1 MLVGI
6 ESFAMYTSHYYL
18 DLKTLAAQRGEDP
31 AKYLV
36 GIGQERMAAPPPD
49 EDTVTLAAN
58 AAAAAL
64 EGIDAERI
72 DTLLLATESG
82 VDHSKAAAAYVH
94 GLLGLP
100 KNMRVIELKQACY
113 AGAGGLMLA
122 LPYLRQH
129 PEQKVLLVAADIAR
143 YGLGAAGEPT
153 QGAGAAAMV
162 LSAEPRI
169 LSFDM
174 ESGLYTADEMDFWR
188 PVYRDEA
195 LVDGKYSV
203 KVYLRA
209 LHEAWEHYLRRGGRR
224 FEEFY
229 RFVYHLPFAK
239 MGEKA
244 HAHLLKHAGGASAEG
259 DWLKQIA
266 DGVVYQRTVGNS
278 YAASVFIA
286 LLSLLECSPEDLSG
300 RRVGL
305 FSYGSGCVGEFFSGV
320 VLPDY
325 RAALKTEQHRRLLES
340 REELDYAAYRDFY
353 LYKSNLPTDGSSVR
367 TPKFETGRFR
377 FAGLEGHKRLYEA
390 LS

>member
-286 LLSLLECSPEDLSG
+286 LLSLLECSRRRGFRGPAARRLRALRRPRPVYPPQSWHDRWRTAWPERPPRRPVQLRLRLRRRILQRRRSARLSG
-300 RRVGL
+300 RPENGAAPPTPRV
-305 FSYGSGCVGEFFSGV
+305 
-320 VLPDY
+320 
-325 RAALKTEQHRRLLES
+325 A
-340 REELDYAAYRDFY
+340 
-353 LYKSNLPTDGSSVR
+353 
-367 TPKFETGRFR
+367 
-377 FAGLEGHKRLYEA
+377 
-390 LS
+390 